1 MTGIHFILN
10 FLFARPAYKF
20 NIMQNFIRKYLLPVT
35 MIFIMPLAAAQESD
49 TLKKISLLFVGDIMG
64 HDTQIA
70 SALDPET
77 GKYSYESVFRYIKPV
92 LSDADVTIANLEVT
106 LAGPPYK
113 GYPQF
118 SSPVAIAAAC
128 VDAGIDCFVLA
139 NNHAVDRGGKGILST
154 INKLDSLGIPH
165 TGSYRNIEERDSLT
179 PLMIRR
185 NGFSLAVLNYTY
197 ATNGL
202 IVPKPLI
209 VDSLDRS
216 LVDLDIEK
224 AKSKEA
230 DAIILFVHWGTE
242 YDTIPAA
249 SQAEMAA
256 HFLEKGADLVIGSHP
271 HVIQK
276 MAWMKQPGKKD
287 GLVVYSLGNFI
298 SNQRKPKTDGGS
310 MVKIELTKKADSL
323 MITNAGY
330 YLTWVYT
337 PVENTRLRFYVLPC
351 SEFEKKPE
359 FVSDEAQRSMMFR
372 FIRESRGLLNTQN
385 QGIREYIF
393 NDGSWILDN
402 PAKNE

>member
-1 MTGIHFILN
+1 MRNQIT
-10 FLFARPAYKF
+10 R
-20 NIMQNFIRKYLLPVT
+20 YLLIVA
-35 MIFIMPLAAAQESD
+35 MIFIIPVARAQENDS
-49 TLKKISLLFVGDIMG
+49 LKKITLLFVGDIMG

-70 SALDPET
+70 SALDTET
-77 GKYSYESVFRYIKPV
+77 GKYNYESVFRYIKPV

-118 SSPVAIAAAC
+118 SSPAAIAAAC
-128 VDAGIDCFVLA
+128 ADAGIDYFVLA

-165 TGSYRNIEERDSLT
+165 TGSYRNMEERDSLS

-185 NGFSLAVLNYTY
+185 NGFSLALLNYTY

-202 IVPKPLI
+202 IVPEPLI
-209 VDSLDRS
+209 IDSLDRD
-216 LVDLDIEK
+216 LVDRDIEK
-224 AKSKEA
+224 AKSKNA
-230 DAIILFVHWGTE
+230 DAIVLFVHWGTE
-242 YDTIPAA
+242 YDTVPSA
-249 SQAEMAA
+249 SQAEMAG

-276 MAWMKQPGKKD
+276 MAWVKQPGKKD
-287 GLVVYSLGNFI
+287 GIAVFSLGNFI

-310 MVKIELTKKADSL
+310 LVKIELTKKADSL
-323 MITNAGY
+323 IITNAGY

-351 SEFEKKPE
+351 SEFEKRPE
-359 FVSDEAQRSMMFR
+359 FINDEAQRNMMFR
-372 FIRESRGLLNTQN
+372 FIRESRELLNSQN
-385 QGIREYIF
+385 TGIREYIF
-393 NDGSWILDN
+393 NGGAWILDN
-402 PAKNE
+402 PAKIE